1 MSNGMHIHIIDNK
14 QVSFPNNNCPI
25 CGTAVPQPQA
35 GAKIPNVHRK
45 GNTVVLQITKLQ
57 MGTVTWYQKGNA
69 LLMSLRKASRDNQG
83 KLLRG
88 QDGRPLWNQIT
99 IRVTI
104 PLMKEFTAEISKLM
118 SDIESTPTYTQS
130 TVPQRG

>member
-1 MSNGMHIHIIDNK
+1 MHIHIIDNK
-14 QVSFPNNNCPI
+14 QVSYPNNNCPI
-25 CGTAVPQPQA
+25 CGTAPSPAPQGQQM
-35 GAKIPNVHRK
+35 PNVHRK
-45 GNTVVLQITKLQ
+45 GNTVVLQVTKLQ

-69 LLMSLRKASRDNQG
+69 FLVSLRKASRTNEG

-99 IRVTI
+99 VRVNI
-104 PLMKEFTAEISKLM
+104 PLMRQFITEIEKMIKEF
-118 SDIESTPTYTQS
+118 ESTPAQTQA